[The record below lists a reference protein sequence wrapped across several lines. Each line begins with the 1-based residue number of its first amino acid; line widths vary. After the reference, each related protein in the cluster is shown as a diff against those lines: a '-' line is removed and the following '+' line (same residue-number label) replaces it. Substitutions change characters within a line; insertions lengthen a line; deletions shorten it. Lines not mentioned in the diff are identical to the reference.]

1 MGSLL
6 DRDGGLGIN
15 VPFGAALALVVLP
28 LLTLVLVMEERQR
41 AQS

>member
-6 DRDGGLGIN
+6 DRDWGLCIN
-15 VPFGAALALVVLP
+15 VPFGAALALVVSP
-28 LLTLVLVMEERQR
+28 LLSFVLVVKERQR